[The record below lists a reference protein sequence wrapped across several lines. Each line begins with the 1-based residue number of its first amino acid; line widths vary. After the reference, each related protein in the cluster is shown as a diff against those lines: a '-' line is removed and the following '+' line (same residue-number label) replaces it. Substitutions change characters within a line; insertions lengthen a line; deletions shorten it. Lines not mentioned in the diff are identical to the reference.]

1 MLALI
6 AIHIPELSP
15 IKIMKALPANYKDE
29 VL

>member
-15 IKIMKALPANYKDE
+15 YKNNESLTWKYKDE